1 MYVHPKSSSREGVF
15 IPYSPATEKNTKT
28 DTDKIHFIIRE
39 KNSKL
44 KTKNVEDKCGSQ
56 NFQIK

>member
-15 IPYSPATEKNTKT
+15 IPYSPANEKNTKT
-28 DTDKIHFIIRE
+28 DTDKRHFIIIRE

-44 KTKNVEDKCGSQ
+44 KNKEYWW
-56 NFQIK
+56 